1 MVGSKTCLNNPK
13 VIKIYKFFSRLFYF
27 LFVVNLGPYVI
38 LDSPLGHTE
47 WTYSDDHRIIL
58 TTFLQTFVSIAFQF
72 RCHIF
77 QRNAHTYKLV
87 LPNHF
92 YILYIHSRCSRNFR
106 NANSQILENSS
117 SFQDG
122 DLDQFLENSSKFIQ
136 NAGLSVMTRLL
147 ENVSIFCNSLG

>member
-58 TTFLQTFVSIAFQF
+58 TTFLQTFVSKAFQF

-92 YILYIHSRCSRNFR
+92 YILYIRDAPEISGTQIRRSWKTHLVFR
-106 NANSQILENSS
+106 M
-117 SFQDG
+117 
-122 DLDQFLENSSKFIQ
+122 
-136 NAGLSVMTRLL
+136 VT
-147 ENVSIFCNSLG
+147 